1 MVTIIGNSDVVG
13 HHWCFS
19 DNNSAKS
26 CHKPWIRNFA
36 WLMMSG
42 VIHEFYMVRNW
53 AFFWLK
59 SHWENTKVMFVSKTI
74 FLFKWTFLQYFGKI
88 KWFDIWVSE
97 GISRL
102 LSQMSFLK
110 TWEIHPRKCR
120 MLHVTCRRV
129 ALFRMCWLNSLAKR
143 RNSRWTFAFFRFG
156 GGEFEYFAII
166 IVFGSL
172 AKVTLAVCIKHGLY

>member
-97 GISRL
+97 GITRL
-102 LSQMSFLK
+102 LRSRSFHRWVSLKPWKYTLGNVEWRVRIFRDNYRIWVFSQGHFGSMHK
-110 TWEIHPRKCR
+110 TWSVLIRAK
-120 MLHVTCRRV
+120 LGI
-129 ALFRMCWLNSLAKR
+129 FWL
-143 RNSRWTFAFFRFG
+143 
-156 GGEFEYFAII
+156 EQ
-166 IVFGSL
+166 
-172 AKVTLAVCIKHGLY
+172 